1 LSRLAVLTVP
11 AEQHPVLATVLGTA
25 LVAGFVP
32 ILIHAH
38 AMNGDFSQ
46 SVALIFLVPVLLAS
60 TVGGWLPGVIVSVI
74 AEGSWNWF
82 FTRPFGTI
90 GFVSLEDFLAQAVF
104 LVVALLVGQLS
115 TLLRRRAA
123 EALRRNAELAAV
135 LDVTQSV
142 GSTLDLV
149 PLLGLILDHVR
160 TVIDYNSAA
169 IALRQGDKV
178 RIVDYRGQRPF
189 TEVATQSWEVS
200 SATLYQEVANRGEPI
215 IVDDVWA
222 GEKAATAIRNSRMS
236 VDSGVMDARA
246 WLVVPLRLKGT
257 TIGFI
262 SFSHQETGFYSREH
276 ATLALTFANQ
286 AAVAIENARLYE
298 EAQEAAALQERNRL
312 ARELHDSVTQALY
325 GITLYAEAGS
335 RVLEAGDGSMAS
347 RHLRDVRDTAE
358 DALRDMRLF
367 IFQLRPPPSLEQAGL
382 AAALT
387 ARLTAVE
394 QRIPGM
400 RTIIDVEPETEL
412 SPEAADV
419 YYRIAQESLNNVLKH
434 ARATTVQLT
443 LKHEDGVLRM
453 TIVDNGCGF
462 DLESAWKS
470 GGMGLRGM
478 TERCAELGARYAVVS
493 APGNGTSITVEMQS

>member
-1 LSRLAVLTVP
+1 MAQ
-11 AEQHPVLATVLGTA
+11 A
-25 LVAGFVP
+25 
-32 ILIHAH
+32 
-38 AMNGDFSQ
+38 
-46 SVALIFLVPVLLAS
+46 IFLS
-60 TVGGWLPGVIVSVI
+60 
-74 AEGSWNWF
+74 
-82 FTRPFGTI
+82 
-90 GFVSLEDFLAQAVF
+90 
-104 LVVALLVGQLS
+104 VALLVGQLS
-115 TLLRRRAA
+115 TLFRRRAA
-123 EALRRNAELAAV
+123 EAFRRNAELAAV

-169 IALRQGDKV
+169 IALREGDEV
-178 RIVDYRGQRPF
+178 RIVDYRGQLSVSDLSTRSWTV
-189 TEVATQSWEVS
+189 TEAG
-200 SATLYQEVANRGEPI
+200 LYQEVARRASPI
-215 IVDDVWA
+215 IVDDVSA
-222 GEKAATAIRNSRMS
+222 RESAAMAIRNSPLLL
-236 VDSGVMDARA
+236 DTGMDGARA
-246 WLVVPLRLKGT
+246 WLVVPLILKST

-262 SFSHQETGFYSREH
+262 SFSHEQIAFYTRDH
-276 ATLALTFANQ
+276 ATLAQAFANQ

-298 EAQEAAALQERNRL
+298 QAQEAAALRERNRL

-335 RVLEAGDGSMAS
+335 RVLGAGDELTAS

-358 DALRDMRLF
+358 DALRDMRVF
-367 IFQLRPPPSLEQAGL
+367 IFQLRPPPILEQAGL

-400 RTIIDVEPETEL
+400 KTMIEIEPDIEVSREV
-412 SPEAADV
+412 ADT

-434 ARATTVQLT
+434 ARASKVSLS
-443 LKHEDGVLRM
+443 LKHGGDGLLCM

-462 DLESAWKS
+462 DLESAWKG

-478 TERCAELGARYAVVS
+478 TERCTELGASYNIVS
-493 APGNGTSITVEMQS
+493 SRMEGTRITVEMRV